1 MEGIFLVLEPNNHMY
16 LVIEAAHRRGLTVVV
31 CHSQPVSP
39 PAPYD
44 RALSCISHYI
54 PVESWKDERA
64 ACAAIAAWCGPRPV
78 RGVYAVFEITLR
90 TEALLR
96 QHYGLPGASPEHIDF
111 LLDKVR
117 VRDAL
122 SRASLSRLR
131 ALPDDEIRRLS
142 EWPFSGRAAFLKP
155 VNGSASMYVWRCTTL
170 AEVREHLAEWDGNAR
185 QMRRAIIDHL
195 KGGLGLMLEEEAVG
209 DLVSLE
215 GYCRNGRYVPIG
227 ITDRTVLARDISIE
241 MGNTFPCPHPRIDEI
256 VERVAAIHRVLG
268 LEHGATHTELIAP
281 VPAGDIELVEMN
293 PRFAGGDI
301 LTLVDRALD
310 IQFEEDLVTLA
321 VGDGPLVEIPAKPVC
336 YACGQDVMV
345 PAHVRQFES
354 LEIPGDDVFFK
365 KVYIKPGAT
374 LKSTN
379 FQPDQIAQFA
389 FTADTYAGAL
399 ARANTIR
406 AGLAI
411 NGSRLGDDA
420 NNVVIHYGERWA
432 SAS

>member
-1 MEGIFLVLEPNNHMY
+1 MDGIFLVLEPNNHMY
-16 LVIEAAHRRGLTVVV
+16 LVIEAAHRRGLTVVA
-31 CHSQPVSP
+31 CHQRPVSP

-44 RALSCISHYI
+44 RALSCISHYLPI
-54 PVESWKDERA
+54 AGWKDERA
-64 ACAAIAAWCGPRPV
+64 AFEVITAWCGSRPV
-78 RGVYAVFEITLR
+78 RGTYTAFELPLR

-96 QHYGLPGASPEHIDF
+96 RHYGLPGASPEHIDF

-117 VRDAL
+117 VREAL
-122 SRASLSRLR
+122 RRASLSRLR
-131 ALPDDEIRRLS
+131 VVPDDELRQLS
-142 EWPFSGRAAFLKP
+142 EWPFPGRAAFLKP
-155 VNGSASMYVWRCTTL
+155 VNGSASMYVWRCTSVDD
-170 AEVREHLAEWDGNAR
+170 VREHLTEWEGPAR
-185 QMRRAIIDHL
+185 QMRPCVAEHL
-195 KGGLGLMLEEEAVG
+195 QGGLGLMLEEEAVG

-256 VERVAAIHRVLG
+256 VERVTAMHRVLG
-268 LEHGATHTELIAP
+268 IEHGATHTELIAP
-281 VPAGDIELVEMN
+281 VPAGEIELVEMN
-293 PRFAGGDI
+293 ARFAGGDI
-301 LTLVDRALD
+301 LILVDRALD
-310 IQFEEDLVTLA
+310 IQFEDDLVTLA
-321 VGDGPLVEIPAKPVC
+321 VGEGPLSEIPARPARYV
-336 YACGQDVMV
+336 CGQDVMV

-365 KVYIKPGAT
+365 KVFLKPGAT

-389 FTADTYAGAL
+389 FAADSYAGAL

-406 AGLAI
+406 AGLAV

-432 SAS
+432 R